1 MTARPDFT
9 PAAKWPH
16 IGCPTEP
23 GPLTEAELDA
33 HNRDMRPDLEPLSCK
48 PWPLPAIFGPDDGP
62 IYYRPAPTLWQRL
75 RRFLSHAW
83 HG

>member
-1 MTARPDFT
+1 MTARHDFT

-33 HNRDMRPDLEPLSCK
+33 RIRETYGPDLDALSIK
-48 PWPLPAIFGPDDGP
+48 AWPLPQLDGP
-62 IYYRPAPTLWQRL
+62 YRLTLWQRVV
-75 RRFLSHAW
+75 RFLRHAW